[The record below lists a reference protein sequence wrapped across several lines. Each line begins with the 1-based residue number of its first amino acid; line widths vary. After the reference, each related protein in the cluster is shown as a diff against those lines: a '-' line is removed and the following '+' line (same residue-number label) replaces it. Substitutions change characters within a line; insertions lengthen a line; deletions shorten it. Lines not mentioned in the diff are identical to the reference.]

1 MKTRITLTVDPKI
14 SHRAKEAAQRQGI
27 SLSGLVEKLLSEAAG
42 PAAQKSNLPFSQRW
56 KGNLQLPPPA
66 DKRAER
72 LQRKYKLTN

>member
-1 MKTRITLTVDPKI
+1 MDPRI
-14 SHRAKEAAQRQGI
+14 SHRAKEAALRQGI

-42 PAAQKSNLPFSQRW
+42 AAPQKSNLAFSQRW
-56 KGNLQLPPPA
+56 KGKLQLSPPA